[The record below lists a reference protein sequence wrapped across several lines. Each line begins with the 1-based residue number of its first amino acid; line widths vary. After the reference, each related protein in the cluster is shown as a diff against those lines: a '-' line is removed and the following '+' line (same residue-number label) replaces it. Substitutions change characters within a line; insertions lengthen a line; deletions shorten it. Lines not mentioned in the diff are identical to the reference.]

1 MFDERRRQEALE
13 ELGILDTPR
22 DERVDRVARLAREM
36 FGVPMVSVS
45 LIDRDRQ
52 WRKTEIGLGGAEAP
66 RQDSFC
72 DYTVRQDRTVIIEDA
87 STTADFADN
96 PFVTGDP
103 HLRFYA
109 GHPLHAPGGEPIG
122 TLCVL
127 DTVPH
132 TLTEAQGA
140 LLRDLAFWV
149 QSELANDA
157 EFDHAAVIQRAL
169 RPRTHPEVDGY
180 TIAGGAASRGR
191 LAGDF
196 YDLSEH
202 DGALRITLAD
212 AMGKGTGPAL
222 VAATVRASLRT
233 APDRTIVEAV
243 ADADRLLEEDL
254 ADTSMF
260 VTAVHAELQ
269 PVSGE
274 LQVIDAG
281 HSLAFVLRED
291 GSWEHLRS
299 TSLPLGMGIGLET
312 AEVREPR
319 LTVLSPGDAFVCCS
333 DGLLDVLDPED
344 PFGHVA
350 RVLSTLGPDGAIHEA
365 VSLASDERATDDI
378 TVVVVRRDR

>member
-1 MFDERRRQEALE
+1 MFDERRRQQALE

-22 DERVDRVARLAREM
+22 DERVDRVARLAKEM

-52 WRKTEIGLGGAEAP
+52 WRKAEIGLGADQAP

-72 DYTVRQDRTVIIEDA
+72 DYTVRQDRTVVIEDA
-87 STTADFADN
+87 ALTDLFADN

-127 DTVPH
+127 DTEPH
-132 TLTEAQGA
+132 TLTDAQLD

-157 EFDHAAVIQRAL
+157 ELDHAAVIQSTL
-169 RPRTHPEVDGY
+169 RPHAHPEVPGY
-180 TIAGGAASRGR
+180 TIAGGSISRGA

-196 YDLSEH
+196 YDLDIV
-202 DGALRITLAD
+202 DGALRVTLAD

-222 VAATVRASLRT
+222 IAASVRASLRT
-233 APDRTIVEAV
+233 APERGLTASIAE
-243 ADADRLLEEDL
+243 ADRLLEQDL
-254 ADTSMF
+254 GDTAMF
-260 VTAVHAELQ
+260 VTAVHAELD
-269 PVSGE
+269 PESGDLE
-274 LQVIDAG
+274 VIDAG
-281 HSLAFVLRED
+281 HSLAFILRAD

-299 TSLPLGMGIGLET
+299 TSLPLGMGMGLQP
-312 AEVREPR
+312 AEIRTPR
-319 LTVLSPGDAFVCCS
+319 LANLARGDAFVCCS
-333 DGLLDVLDPED
+333 DGLLDVLDPDD
-344 PFGHVA
+344 PYAHVY
-350 RVLSTLGPDGAIHEA
+350 RVLTELGPDGAIREA
-365 VSLASDERATDDI
+365 MGLATAETATDDI
-378 TVVVVRRDR
+378 TVVVVRRDA

>member
-22 DERVDRVARLAREM
+22 DERVDRVARLAKEM

-45 LIDRDRQ
+45 LLDRDRQ
-52 WRKTEIGLGGAEAP
+52 WRKSEIGLGGDEAP

-72 DYTVRQDRTVIIEDA
+72 DYTVRQDRTVIVEDA
-87 STTADFADN
+87 LATETFADN
-96 PFVTGDP
+96 PFVVGDP

-127 DTVPH
+127 DTEPH
-132 TLTEAQGA
+132 TLSDAQQS

-149 QSELANDA
+149 QTELANDA
-157 EFDHAAVIQRAL
+157 ELDHAAVIQSAL
-169 RPRTHPEVDGY
+169 RPHTHPVVPGY

-196 YDLSEH
+196 YDLSLH
-202 DGALRITLAD
+202 DGALRVTLAD

-222 VAATVRASLRT
+222 VAASVRASLRT
-233 APDRTIVEAV
+233 APGRSLAAAI

-254 ADTSMF
+254 ADTAMF
-260 VTAVHAELQ
+260 VTAVHAELR
-269 PVSGE
+269 PETGE
-274 LQVIDAG
+274 LEVIDAG
-281 HSLAFVLRED
+281 HSLAFILRTD

-299 TSLPLGMGIGLET
+299 TSLPLGMGMGLQP
-312 AEVREPR
+312 AEAREPR
-319 LTVLSPGDAFVCCS
+319 FAHLAPGDAFVCCS
-333 DGLLDVLDPED
+333 DGLLDVLDPAD
-344 PFGHVA
+344 PFAHVY
-350 RVLSTLGPDGAIHEA
+350 RVLTALGPDGAVREA
-365 VSLASDERATDDI
+365 LRLADDDRATDDI

>member
-22 DERVDRVARLAREM
+22 DERVDRVARLAKEM

-45 LIDRDRQ
+45 LLDRDRQ
-52 WRKTEIGLGGAEAP
+52 WRKSEIGLGGSEAP

-72 DYTVRQDRTVIIEDA
+72 DYTVSQDRTVIVEDA
-87 STTADFADN
+87 RATDIFADN
-96 PFVTGDP
+96 PFVIGDP

-132 TLTEAQGA
+132 TLSEAQQG

-157 EFDHAAVIQRAL
+157 ELDHAAVIQRAL
-169 RPRTHPEVDGY
+169 RPQEHPDVPGY
-180 TIAGGAASRGR
+180 TIAGGAVSRGR

-196 YDLSEH
+196 YDLRLH
-202 DGALRITLAD
+202 RGALRITLAD

-222 VAATVRASLRT
+222 VAASVRASLRT
-233 APDRTIVEAV
+233 APDRTITEAI

-269 PVSGE
+269 PETGD

-281 HSLAFVLRED
+281 HSLAFILRAD

-299 TSLPLGMGIGLET
+299 TSLPLGMGIGLHPPE
-312 AEVREPR
+312 EREPR
-319 LTVLSPGDAFVCCS
+319 ATRLHPGDAFVCCS
-333 DGLLDVLDPED
+333 DGLLDVLDPDD
-344 PFGHVA
+344 PYAHVY
-350 RVLSTLGPDGAIHEA
+350 RVLTTLGPDGAIREA
-365 VSLASDERATDDI
+365 LSLASDERATDDI
-378 TVVVVRRDR
+378 TVVVVRREP

>member
-22 DERVDRVARLAREM
+22 DERVDRVARLAKEM

-45 LIDRDRQ
+45 LLDRDRQ
-52 WRKTEIGLGGAEAP
+52 WRKSEIGLGGSEAP

-72 DYTVRQDRTVIIEDA
+72 DYTVSQDRTIVVEDA
-87 STTADFADN
+87 SATDTFADN
-96 PFVTGDP
+96 PFVVGDP

-132 TLTEAQGA
+132 TLSEAQRG

-169 RPRTHPEVDGY
+169 RPQTHPEIPGY
-180 TIAGGAASRGR
+180 TIAGGAVSRGR

-196 YDLSEH
+196 YDLRMH
-202 DGALRITLAD
+202 RGALRITLAD

-222 VAATVRASLRT
+222 VAASVRASLRT
-233 APDRTIVEAV
+233 APDRSITEAV

-254 ADTSMF
+254 ADTAMF

-269 PVSGE
+269 PETGE

-281 HSLAFVLRED
+281 HSLAFILRAD

-299 TSLPLGMGIGLET
+299 TSLPLGMGMGLQPPE
-312 AEVREPR
+312 EREPR
-319 LTVLSPGDAFVCCS
+319 TTHLDKGDAFVCCS
-333 DGLLDVLDPED
+333 DGLLDVLDPDD
-344 PFGHVA
+344 PYAHVY
-350 RVLSTLGPDGAIHEA
+350 RVLTTLGPDGAIREA
-365 VSLASDERATDDI
+365 LRLASDERATDDI
-378 TVVVVRRDR
+378 TVVVVRREP

>member
-22 DERVDRVARLAREM
+22 DERVDRVARLAKEM

-45 LIDRDRQ
+45 LLDRDRQ
-52 WRKTEIGLGGAEAP
+52 WRKSEIGLGGDEAP

-72 DYTVRQDRTVIIEDA
+72 DYTVRQDRTVIVEDA
-87 STTADFADN
+87 LTTEVFADN
-96 PFVTGDP
+96 PFVVGDP

-127 DTVPH
+127 DTEPH
-132 TLTEAQGA
+132 TLSDAQQG

-149 QSELANDA
+149 QTELANDA
-157 EFDHAAVIQRAL
+157 ELDHAAVIQSAL
-169 RPRTHPEVDGY
+169 RPHSHPVVPGY

-196 YDLSEH
+196 YDLGMH
-202 DGALRITLAD
+202 DGALRVTLAD

-222 VAATVRASLRT
+222 IAASVRASLRT
-233 APDRTIVEAV
+233 APGRPLAAATAPP
-243 ADADRLLEEDL
+243 DRLLEEDL
-254 ADTSMF
+254 ADTAMF
-260 VTAVHAELQ
+260 VTAVHAELR
-269 PVSGE
+269 PETGDLE
-274 LQVIDAG
+274 LIDAG
-281 HSLAFVLRED
+281 HCLDFILGAD

-299 TSLPLGMGIGLET
+299 TSVRVGLGLGLQPP
-312 AEVREPR
+312 VIREPR
-319 LTVLSPGDAFVCCS
+319 FAHLDPGDAFVCCS
-333 DGLLDVLDPED
+333 DGLLDVLDADD
-344 PFGHVA
+344 PFAHVY
-350 RVLSTLGPDGAIHEA
+350 RVLTTLGPDGAIREA
-365 VSLASDERATDDI
+365 LRLADDDRATDDI

>member
-22 DERVDRVARLAREM
+22 DERVDRVARLAKEM

-45 LIDRDRQ
+45 LLDRDRQ
-52 WRKTEIGLGGAEAP
+52 WRKSEIGLGGSEAP

-72 DYTVRQDRTVIIEDA
+72 DYTVSQDRTVIVEDA
-87 STTADFADN
+87 SATDLFADN
-96 PFVTGDP
+96 PFVVGDP

-132 TLTEAQGA
+132 TLSEAQQG

-157 EFDHAAVIQRAL
+157 ELDHAAVIQRAL
-169 RPRTHPEVDGY
+169 RPQEHPDVPGY
-180 TIAGGAASRGR
+180 TIAGGAVSRGR
-191 LAGDF
+191 IAGDF
-196 YDLSEH
+196 YDLRMHRGS
-202 DGALRITLAD
+202 LRITLAD

-222 VAATVRASLRT
+222 VAASVRASLRT
-233 APDRTIVEAV
+233 APDRSIAEAI

-269 PVSGE
+269 PETGE

-281 HSLAFVLRED
+281 HSLAFILRAD

-299 TSLPLGMGIGLET
+299 TSLPLGMGMGLQPPE
-312 AEVREPR
+312 EREPR
-319 LTVLSPGDAFVCCS
+319 TTRLDKGDSFVCCS
-333 DGLLDVLDPED
+333 DGLLDVLDPDD
-344 PFGHVA
+344 PYAHVY
-350 RVLSTLGPDGAIHEA
+350 RVLTTLGPDGAIREA
-365 VSLASDERATDDI
+365 LRLSSDERATDDI
-378 TVVVVRRDR
+378 TVVVVRREP

>member
-22 DERVDRVARLAREM
+22 DERVDRVARLAKEM

-45 LIDRDRQ
+45 LLDRDRQ
-52 WRKTEIGLGGAEAP
+52 WRKSEIGLGGDEAP

-72 DYTVRQDRTVIIEDA
+72 DYTVRQDRTVIVEDA
-87 STTADFADN
+87 LATETFADN
-96 PFVTGDP
+96 PFVVGDP

-127 DTVPH
+127 DTEPH
-132 TLTEAQGA
+132 TLSDAQQS

-149 QSELANDA
+149 QTELANDA
-157 EFDHAAVIQRAL
+157 ELDHAAVIQSAL
-169 RPRTHPEVDGY
+169 RPHAHPVVPGY

-196 YDLSEH
+196 YDLSLH
-202 DGALRITLAD
+202 DGALRVTLAD

-222 VAATVRASLRT
+222 VAASVRASLRT
-233 APDRTIVEAV
+233 APGRSLAAAI

-254 ADTSMF
+254 ADTAMF
-260 VTAVHAELQ
+260 VTAVHAELR
-269 PVSGE
+269 PETGE
-274 LQVIDAG
+274 LEVIDAG
-281 HSLAFVLRED
+281 HSLAFILRTD

-299 TSLPLGMGIGLET
+299 TSLPLGMGMGLQT
-312 AEVREPR
+312 AEAREPR
-319 LTVLSPGDAFVCCS
+319 FAHLAPGDAFVCCS
-333 DGLLDVLDPED
+333 DGLLDVLDPDD
-344 PFGHVA
+344 PFAHVH
-350 RVLSTLGPDGAIHEA
+350 RVLSALGPDGAVREA
-365 VSLASDERATDDI
+365 LRLADDDRATDDI

>member
-1 MFDERRRQEALE
+1 MFDERRRQAALD

-22 DERVDRVARLAREM
+22 DERVDRVARLAKEM

-45 LIDRDRQ
+45 LLDHDRQ
-52 WRKTEIGLGGAEAP
+52 WRKSEIGLGGDEAP

-72 DYTVRQDRTVIIEDA
+72 DYTVSHDRTVVVEDA
-87 STTADFADN
+87 TRTETFADN

-132 TLTEAQGA
+132 TLSDAQLG

-149 QSELANDA
+149 QTELANDA
-157 EFDHAAVIQRAL
+157 ELDHAAVIQSAL
-169 RPRTHPEVDGY
+169 RPHRHPTVPGY
-180 TIAGGAASRGR
+180 TIAGGVASRGR

-196 YDLSEH
+196 YDLGLH

-222 VAATVRASLRT
+222 VAASVRASLRT
-233 APDRTIVEAV
+233 APERTLAEAI
-243 ADADRLLEEDL
+243 AEADRLLEEDL

-269 PVSGE
+269 PESGE
-274 LQVIDAG
+274 LQIIDAG
-281 HSLAFVLRED
+281 HSLAFIVRAD
-291 GSWEHLRS
+291 GSWDHLRS
-299 TSLPLGMGIGLET
+299 TSLPLGMGMGLEPP
-312 AEVREPR
+312 EVREPR
-319 LTVLSPGDAFVCCS
+319 LTRLDPGDAFVCCS
-333 DGLLDVLDPED
+333 DGLLDVLDPDD
-344 PFGHVA
+344 PYAHVY
-350 RVLSTLGPDGAIHEA
+350 RVLTTLGPDGAIREA
-365 VSLASDERATDDI
+365 LRLADGDTATDDI
-378 TVVVVRRDR
+378 TVVVVKRDA